1 MITGITKKNNQATTV
16 LIQKN
21 LSQDEMITITNRI
34 WGKKMVRVKILIL

>member
-21 LSQDEMITITNRI
+21 LSQDEMITRRLQT
-34 WGKKMVRVKILIL
+34 

>member
-21 LSQDEMITITNRI
+21 LSQDEMITRRI
-34 WGKKMVRVKILIL
+34 QT